1 MQIDLVVILFCI
13 FTWLEAHFM
22 IRIGF
27 HESSL
32 NSLVDLLIE
41 FLNRSD
47 TFLFLTIFRAP
58 DRQRSTPITAAAQV
72 PVLQVLQPFTEA
84 ARTSTLRFPVDRVV
98 QLDHAIAAS
107 GRTDKPAIQRI
118 IEDWLISSPAMRII
132 VCMFLDLEYPILRL
146 QHHADLDI
154 QSLILICLGWIIGV
168 LYEFALEW
176 IIVGSVHA
184 SLHEFRIQVFQLKEL
199 TCHIHHRTHIAIF
212 ILQHQRWNTSR
223 FSYPVVISTESRR
236 DVDNTCTIL
245 GRYIVSCDYPESALA
260 RINPRRQLLIMH
272 IGQLGTFPF
281 ANDTERNQ
289 FIAGL
294 IVRQG
299 DFSRFGVEIGRK
311 TVFTHNGGHRNA
323 RVWIVCLYGYIG
335 DVGAYAKRRIRRQCP
350 RRCGPSQE
358 EWITKL
364 CHLRF
369 RIKDMELCRTSCIL
383 DVTITTRLVQ
393 LMGTQACSCGW
404 RVWLD
409 CITLVKKA
417 FLVKFFQ

>member
-1 MQIDLVVILFCI
+1 MQRKEPTTSLVNTLGDKVRRINLTVIERLLVLERIVDLSVRHSARVEPNIDQVGLAFHRQTAIGYEDHIIYIRTMQIDLVVIFFCI
-13 FTWLEAHFM
+13 FTWLEAHFT

-41 FLNRSD
+41 FLNGSD
-47 TFLFLTIFRAP
+47 TFLFLTILRTP

-72 PVLQVLQPFTEA
+72 PVLQVLQPFTET
-84 ARTSTLRFPVDRVV
+84 ARTGTLRFPVDRVV
-98 QLDHAIAAS
+98 QLDHAITAS

-132 VCMFLDLEYPILRL
+132 VCMFLDLEYPVLRL

-176 IIVGSVHA
+176 IIVGSIHA

-199 TCHIHHRTHIAIF
+199 TRHIHHRTHIAIF

-272 IGQLGTFPF
+272 IG
-281 ANDTERNQ
+281 
-289 FIAGL
+289 
-294 IVRQG
+294 
-299 DFSRFGVEIGRK
+299 
-311 TVFTHNGGHRNA
+311 
-323 RVWIVCLYGYIG
+323 
-335 DVGAYAKRRIRRQCP
+335 
-350 RRCGPSQE
+350 
-358 EWITKL
+358 
-364 CHLRF
+364 
-369 RIKDMELCRTSCIL
+369 
-383 DVTITTRLVQ
+383 
-393 LMGTQACSCGW
+393 
-404 RVWLD
+404 
-409 CITLVKKA
+409 
-417 FLVKFFQ
+417 